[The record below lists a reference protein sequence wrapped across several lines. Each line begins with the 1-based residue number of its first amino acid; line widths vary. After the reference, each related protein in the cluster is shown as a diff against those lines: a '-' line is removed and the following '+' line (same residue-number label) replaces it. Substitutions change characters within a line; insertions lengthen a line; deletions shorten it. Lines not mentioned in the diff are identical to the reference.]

1 MFPHPAVAPPVEV
14 RREPRSPRQLQHHEQ
29 HDREREHHEQ
39 VRGERPRISASASR
53 CILEV
58 PRAGVKSSR
67 GEHAAARASG

>member
-14 RREPRSPRQLQHHEQ
+14 RREPRRLQHHKENN
-29 HDREREHHEQ
+29 REREHHEQ

-58 PRAGVKSSR
+58 PRAGVKKLR
-67 GEHAAARASG
+67 GVHAAARG